1 MKSVAASLAFFL
13 MVCVIVEALV
23 EYYKTIYKMIE
34 NKKYKTAIT
43 QGVTIALGICAAFWF
58 HLHLFNDVLSR
69 IYPELLDNPINQ
81 IIDTVLTG
89 ILISRG
95 SNYFSDLLKKLTS
108 GGELIVDS
116 ADVFDPDD
124 VQIMVGDGTDKDEF
138 LNGEEG

>member
-1 MKSVAASLAFFL
+1 MKSVAASVVFFL

-43 QGVTIALGICAAFWF
+43 QGVTIVLGICAAFWF
-58 HLHLFNDVLSR
+58 HLHLFNDVLSH
-69 IYPELLDNPINQ
+69 IYPELIDNPINS

-95 SNYFSDLLKKLTS
+95 SNYFSDLIKKLTNIK
-108 GGELIVDS
+108 ELPV
-116 ADVFDPDD
+116 ADDEFNPEIL
-124 VQIMVGDGTDKDEF
+124 QIKVGDGTDMDEF
-138 LNGEEG
+138 LKGDE